1 MEVLKRM
8 PFKAQKSVFTK
19 LEEIADLT
27 QLSRED
33 RMKYDKALKVYR
45 DNYAVME
52 CARKEGR
59 DEGITEGMEK
69 GMKTKAT
76 SIARNLKSM
85 GLTIEQISQATGL
98 SNEDI
103 EKL

>member
-1 MEVLKRM
+1 VLKRM

-52 CARKEGR
+52 CAKKEGR

-76 SIARNLKSM
+76 SIAKAMKSD
-85 GLTIEQISQATGL
+85 GVDIERISLYTGL
-98 SNEDI
+98 SNDEI